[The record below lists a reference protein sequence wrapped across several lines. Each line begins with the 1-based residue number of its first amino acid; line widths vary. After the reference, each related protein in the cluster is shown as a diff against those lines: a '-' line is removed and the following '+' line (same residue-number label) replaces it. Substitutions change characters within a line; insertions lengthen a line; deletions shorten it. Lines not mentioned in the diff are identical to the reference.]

1 MECRGGSELDEL
13 RAELEVTN
21 CDLKINN
28 IIMAKRTGKKSILP
42 DEAIINKIYLIR
54 EQKVMLDK
62 DLAEMYGI
70 EVRVLNQSV
79 KRNIDRFPKDFMF
92 TLTQKEFQHLRSQFV
107 TSSWGGIRYLP
118 TAFTE
123 QGVDMLSGV
132 LNSPVAVQVHIQII
146 RIFTKMKEMLLT
158 NKDILLKLEKMEKDV
173 KENKEDIAMIFE
185 ALKQL
190 LNPAQPKRRMIGF
203 NRKDDE

>member
-1 MECRGGSELDEL
+1 
-13 RAELEVTN
+13 
-21 CDLKINN
+21 
-28 IIMAKRTGKKSILP
+28 MANRIKKTALP
-42 DEAIINKIYLIR
+42 DEAIISKIYLIR
-54 EQKVMLDK
+54 DQKVMLDK

-79 KRNIDRFPKDFMF
+79 KRNIDRFPKDVMF
-92 TLTQKEFQHLRSQFV
+92 THTQKEFQSLKSQFV
-107 TSSWGGIRYLP
+107 ISSLPAGKAGWGGIRKLP

-123 QGVDMLSGV
+123 QCVAMV

-158 NKDILLKLEKMEKDV
+158 NKDILLKLERMEKDV

-190 LNPAQPKRRMIGF
+190 LSPTQPKRSMIGF
-203 NRKDDE
+203 NRKDDV

>member
-1 MECRGGSELDEL
+1 
-13 RAELEVTN
+13 
-21 CDLKINN
+21 
-28 IIMAKRTGKKSILP
+28 MAKKAGKKSILP
-42 DEAIINKIYLIR
+42 DETIINKIYLIR

-92 TLTQKEFQHLRSQFV
+92 IPTQKEFQSLKSQFV
-107 TSSWGGIRYLP
+107 ISSWGGIRKLP

-123 QGVDMLSGV
+123 QGVAMLSGV

-158 NKDILLKLEKMEKDV
+158 NKDILMKLEKMEKDV
-173 KENKEDIAMIFE
+173 KENKEDIAMIFT

-190 LNPAQPKRRMIGF
+190 LNPAQPKRKMIGF
-203 NRKDDE
+203 NRKDDD

>member
-1 MECRGGSELDEL
+1 
-13 RAELEVTN
+13 
-21 CDLKINN
+21 
-28 IIMAKRTGKKSILP
+28 MAKTRKLIKSILP

-54 EQKVMLDK
+54 GKKVMLDR
-62 DLAEMYGI
+62 DLAEMYGV

-79 KRNIDRFPKDFMF
+79 KRNINRFPKDFIF
-92 TLTQKEFQHLRSQFV
+92 TLSQKEFQNLKSQFV
-107 TSSWGGIRYLP
+107 ISSWGGSRKLP

-123 QGVDMLSGV
+123 QGVSMLSGV

-173 KENKEDIAMIFE
+173 KENKKDIAMIFE

-190 LNPAQPKRRMIGF
+190 LSPPQSKRRLIGF
-203 NRKDDE
+203 NRKDNE

>member
-1 MECRGGSELDEL
+1 
-13 RAELEVTN
+13 
-21 CDLKINN
+21 
-28 IIMAKRTGKKSILP
+28 MAKKAGRKSILP

-62 DLAEMYGI
+62 ELAEMYGV
-70 EVRVLNQSV
+70 ETKVLKQAV
-79 KRNIDRFPKDFMF
+79 KRNPEKFPKDFMF
-92 TLTQKEFQHLRSQFV
+92 TLTQKEFQHLRSQIV
-107 TSSWGGIRYLP
+107 TSSLTAGKAGWGGIRYLP

-123 QGVDMLSGV
+123 QGVAMLSGV

-146 RIFTKMKEMLLT
+146 RIFTKMKELLLT

-190 LNPAQPKRRMIGF
+190 LSPTQPKRSMIGF